1 MLGLDPLRIVVE
13 VTLLPKFMTQDLD
26 LALDGGSLLPVPG
39 LVVVPVTSPTRTL
52 PSRPGCCQ
60 ETISRGVASRLLWG
74 LSLVP
79 CSTNAFSKR

>member
-1 MLGLDPLRIVVE
+1 MLGLDPLRLVVE

-26 LALDGGSLLPVPG
+26 LALDGGSLLLVPG
-39 LVVVPVTSPTRTL
+39 LVVVPVTSPARTL

-60 ETISRGVASRLLWG
+60 ETIFGGVASRLLWG

-79 CSTNAFSKR
+79 CSSNAFSKR